1 MKETSEI
8 QTIKRNNMKS
18 LRQIEREYN
27 KMLTKFTEPVEP
39 DRLNVYTCVNGHSIK
54 TIDVDAGVTPM
65 LLTCAICQGDA
76 KSSFFKDTRPD
87 LEVSHE
93 FYRPDLHF
101 TMKKLRKS
109 PSMLEH
115 VLLGGLMLRKVTKK
129 PDPKN
134 GEYDLKIG
142 GTVLKIR

>member
-1 MKETSEI
+1 
-8 QTIKRNNMKS
+8 MKS

-27 KMLTKFTEPVEP
+27 RMLARHKDPVEP
-39 DRLNVYTCVNGHSIK
+39 NKLNVYTCINNHSIK
-54 TIDVDAGVTPM
+54 TIDVDNGVTPM

-76 KSSFFKDTRPD
+76 KSSFFNDTRPD

-109 PSMLEH
+109 TSMLEH
-115 VLLGGLMLRKVTKK
+115 VLAGGLLLRKVTKK
-129 PDPKN
+129 PDTKT
-134 GEYDLKIG
+134 GEIDTENRGI
-142 GTVLKIR
+142 VLKK